1 MAQGVITCLT
11 AHSSEAATQRRN
23 AVARYRLQLLDRR
36 DAMANASVPVASS
49 RREHNSFP
57 GQNWW
62 PHVRAIRHQP

>member
-11 AHSSEAATQRRN
+11 AHSSEVATQRRN
-23 AVARYRLQLLDRR
+23 AVARYRLHLLDRR

-57 GQNWW
+57 G
-62 PHVRAIRHQP
+62 